1 MLHYAR
7 ALALNAQLPEVSNC
21 VWVWARPVGLQP
33 LSVTLCIWNPW
44 VQNPAPQISQLFI
57 LRWSAVPS
65 GRSKPNRADN
75 IMTAARLHA
84 ATLRSILRNQMFLQ
98 LLGT

>member
-1 MLHYAR
+1 MRLDVGATSR
-7 ALALNAQLPEVSNC
+7 AAAALRNFMYLEFLGAEPRTQKL
-21 VWVWARPVGLQP
+21 
-33 LSVTLCIWNPW
+33 
-44 VQNPAPQISQLFI
+44 SQLFI